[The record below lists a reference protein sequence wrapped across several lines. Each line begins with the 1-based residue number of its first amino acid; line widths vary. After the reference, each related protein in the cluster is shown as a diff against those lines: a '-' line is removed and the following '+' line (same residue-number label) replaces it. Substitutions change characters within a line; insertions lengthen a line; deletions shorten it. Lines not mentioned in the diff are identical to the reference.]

1 MGIVQKDAFRTMLI
15 SYVGIVL
22 GYVNK
27 GILFLIILTTE
38 QIGLVNLIISVGTL
52 FAQFA
57 NMGTIYTTWK
67 FLPFFK
73 NEEKK
78 HHGFLPLIL
87 LIVFAGI
94 ILCTTLA
101 LVFRPQIESM
111 YLEHS
116 AMFVSYYLWF
126 LPIGISYVLYLV
138 LEMYL
143 RSFYKNIVPVIAYEI
158 VLRIAVTVLLA
169 LIYFKLISFDLFVI
183 LHSLL
188 YLIPTAIL
196 LVYLYQLGELNLHPS
211 SIKISKR
218 FRTILIQFSAFNYIN
233 TLGVV
238 LVGSMDVI
246 MIAQMIGLEGTGVY
260 TTVIFLTS
268 ALQVPYKS
276 ILRVSSPLVSD
287 YWKFREFGKM
297 QALYQKVSSVGLV
310 LGLGLFCGIWNNIDF
325 LFSFLKPEFQA
336 GIWVFFFLMM
346 GRLVDMYF
354 GINGSIFTTSKKY
367 RYDILF
373 TIFLIVTVFLLN
385 LVFIPKWGI
394 AGAAISTSLALIVY
408 NVGRILF
415 VWFAFK
421 IHPFHKNQFVVIL
434 LGLVSL
440 FVGWLTADMIE
451 NKYVEF
457 LVQSFYVL
465 ILFFVPIYWF
475 KLEPETVNYFNK
487 GTAFIGSKIG
497 KQKA

>member
-15 SYVGIVL
+15 SYLGIVL

-27 GILFLIILTTE
+27 GVLFLIIFTTE
-38 QIGLVNLIISVGTL
+38 QIGLVNLIISLGTL

-57 NMGTIYTTWK
+57 NLGTIYTTWK
-67 FLPFFK
+67 FLPFLK
-73 NEEKK
+73 NKERK

-87 LIVFAGI
+87 LIVTIGI
-94 ILCTTLA
+94 LVFTL
-101 LVFRPQIESM
+101 LTLIFRPQIETM

-116 AMFVSYYLWF
+116 AMFVSYYYWF
-126 LPIGISYVLYLV
+126 LPIGISYVIFLV

-143 RSFYKNIVPVIAYEI
+143 RSFYKNIIPVFAYEI
-158 VLRIAVTVLLA
+158 VLRLAVTIS
-169 LIYFKLISFDLFVI
+169 LILYYFDFISFDMFVI

-188 YLIPTAIL
+188 YLIPTVIL
-196 LVYLYQLGELNLHPS
+196 LFYLYKLGELNLNPS
-211 SIKISKR
+211 SINISKR
-218 FRTILIQFSAFNYIN
+218 FRNILIQFSAFNYIN

-246 MIAQMIGLEGTGVY
+246 MIAQMIGLEATGVY

-276 ILRVSSPLVSD
+276 IIRVSSPLVAD

-297 QALYQKVSSVGLV
+297 QDLYQKVSAVGLV
-310 LGLGLFCGIWNNIDF
+310 IGLGLFCGIWNNIDF

-346 GRLVDMYF
+346 GRLIDMYF

-373 TIFLIVTVFLLN
+373 TIFLIVTVFVLN
-385 LVFIPKWGI
+385 LIFIPKWGI
-394 AGAAISTSLALIVY
+394 AGAAISTSIALIIY

-415 VWFAFK
+415 VWFAFR
-421 IHPFHKNQFVVIL
+421 IHPFHKNQLYVIL
-434 LGLVSL
+434 LGLISL
-440 FVGWLTADMIE
+440 MTGWIINT
-451 NKYVEF
+451 YF
-457 LVQSFYVL
+457 LFDPISNFFVQSFLVV
-465 ILFFVPIYWF
+465 IIFFLPIYVF
-475 KLEPETVNYFNK
+475 KLEPETIGYFHK
-487 GTAFIGSKIG
+487 GTNFLLSKFR
-497 KQKA
+497 KKR